1 MLVISKNLSSY
12 LNIMFSV
19 FFMSFKTKRN
29 WKPNM
34 FSMFSLFS
42 LFFENRKLFL
52 KTQRTLFWCSQK
64 LFLFFKFSIFCVFCV
79 FQKKKKTGNQ
89 EPIWFMFFKIVFCFM
104 LSKTRRTMKIVRMC
118 LIPSFFYF
126 IVKNIKHYYIQR
138 TR

>member
-1 MLVISKNLSSY
+1 MENAILVISKNLSYY

-19 FFMSFKTKRN
+19 FFMSFRTKRN

-34 FSMFSLFS
+34 FSIFSLFS
-42 LFFENRKLFL
+42 LFFKNRKQFL

-64 LFLFFKFSIFCVFCV
+64 LFLFFKFSIFCIFCV
-79 FQKKKKTGNQ
+79 FQNKKNGNQ

-118 LIPSFFYF
+118 LIPSFF
-126 IVKNIKHYYIQR
+126 ILLSK
-138 TR
+138 T